1 MSIDISTHQLAE
13 ITATAMGGGAKI
25 DEVLT
30 VWHGIGKTTTSCI
43 MFLKRLNFI

>member
-13 ITATAMGGGAKI
+13 ITATAMGGGTKI

-30 VWHGIGKTTTSCI
+30 VWHGIG
-43 MFLKRLNFI
+43 LKQKPLLENIH